1 MLTVFGTIALDTTRT
16 PDATVDRILG
26 GAATFA
32 ALSARNYTSTS
43 IVGIVGDDFPP
54 EYSEL
59 LDQRVDTLGIVT
71 KSDAKSFHYD
81 SSFDHDLSHRTTNKT
96 ELNVISG
103 YEPHIPEQY
112 VDSDYV
118 YLANND
124 PVQNIKMMAL
134 FSGPKLTVCD
144 TIDFWILNKK
154 NSVLE
159 MMSRSDGVI
168 INEQEA
174 RLLCNENN
182 LLKCGRNLLSMGPL
196 FAVIKKGENG
206 AILFHEKEIYPFPAF
221 PTELIRDPT
230 GAGDSFAGAF
240 VGYLAKN
247 NKMGIRSLKKAVL
260 HGNVMGS
267 FAIEDF
273 GVTRLVNIKRREI
286 LGRYSRY
293 AQLLRL

>member
-1 MLTVFGTIALDTTRT
+1 MVQDNLL
-16 PDATVDRILG
+16 
-26 GAATFA
+26 

-54 EYSEL
+54 EYSKCLTREWILSEL
-59 LDQRVDTLGIVT
+59 SLNQTRSLFTMTLHSIMISHIEQLT
-71 KSDAKSFHYD
+71 KPI
-81 SSFDHDLSHRTTNKT
+81 
-96 ELNVISG
+96 NVISR
-103 YEPHIPEQY
+103 YEPQIPEQY

-196 FAVIKKGENG
+196 FVVIKKGENG
-206 AILFHEKEIYPFPAF
+206 DY
-221 PTELIRDPT
+221 
-230 GAGDSFAGAF
+230 
-240 VGYLAKN
+240 
-247 NKMGIRSLKKAVL
+247 SL
-260 HGNVMGS
+260 S
-267 FAIEDF
+267 
-273 GVTRLVNIKRREI
+273 
-286 LGRYSRY
+286 
-293 AQLLRL
+293 

>member
-1 MLTVFGTIALDTTRT
+1 
-16 PDATVDRILG
+16 
-26 GAATFA
+26 
-32 ALSARNYTSTS
+32 
-43 IVGIVGDDFPP
+43 
-54 EYSEL
+54 
-59 LDQRVDTLGIVT
+59 
-71 KSDAKSFHYD
+71 
-81 SSFDHDLSHRTTNKT
+81 
-96 ELNVISG
+96 VISG
-103 YEPHIPEQY
+103 YEPQIPEQY

-124 PVQNIKMMAL
+124 PVQNIKMVAL
-134 FSGPKLTVCD
+134 FSGPKLIVCD

-159 MMSRSDGVI
+159 MVSRSDGVI

-182 LLKCGRNLLSMGPL
+182 LLKCGRYLLSMGPL

>member
-96 ELNVISG
+96 ELNVISR
-103 YEPHIPEQY
+103 YEPQIPEQY

-196 FAVIKKGENG
+196 F
-206 AILFHEKEIYPFPAF
+206 
-221 PTELIRDPT
+221 
-230 GAGDSFAGAF
+230 
-240 VGYLAKN
+240 
-247 NKMGIRSLKKAVL
+247 
-260 HGNVMGS
+260 
-267 FAIEDF
+267 
-273 GVTRLVNIKRREI
+273 
-286 LGRYSRY
+286 
-293 AQLLRL
+293 

>member
-16 PDATVDRILG
+16 PHATVERILG

-32 ALSARNYTSTS
+32 ALSARYYTSAS
-43 IVGIVGDDFPP
+43 IVGIVGNDFPP
-54 EYSEL
+54 YYREL
-59 LDQRVDTLGIVT
+59 LDQRLDTLGIACKLDT
-71 KSDAKSFHYD
+71 KSFHYD
-81 SSFDHDLSHRTTNKT
+81 SSFDYDLSHRTTNKT
-96 ELNVISG
+96 ELNAISG
-103 YEPHIPEQY
+103 YEPQIPEKY

-124 PVQNIKMMAL
+124 PVQNIKMMDL
-134 FSGPKLTVCD
+134 FSGPKLIVCD
-144 TIDFWILNKK
+144 TIDFWILSKK

-159 MMSRSDGVI
+159 MMSRADGVI

-174 RLLCNENN
+174 KLLCNENN
-182 LLKCGRNLLSMGPL
+182 LLKCGRNLLSMGPV

-221 PTELIRDPT
+221 PTELIMDPT

-247 NKMGIRSLKKAVL
+247 KKMGITSLKKAVI

-273 GVTRLVNIKRREI
+273 GVTRLVNIKKREI

>member
-16 PDATVDRILG
+16 PHATVERILG

-32 ALSARNYTSTS
+32 ALSARYYISTS
-43 IVGIVGDDFPP
+43 IVGIVGNDFPP
-54 EYSEL
+54 DYREL
-59 LDQRVDTLGIVT
+59 LDQRLDTLGIT
-71 KSDAKSFHYD
+71 RKLDTKSFHYD
-81 SSFDHDLSHRTTNKT
+81 SSFDYDLSHRTTNKT

-103 YEPHIPEQY
+103 YEPQIPEKY

-124 PVQNIKMMAL
+124 PAQNIKMMDL
-134 FSGPKLTVCD
+134 FSGPKLIVCD
-144 TIDFWILNKK
+144 TIDFWILSKK

-159 MMSRSDGVI
+159 MISRANGVI

-174 RLLCNENN
+174 KLLYNENN
-182 LLKCGRNLLSMGPL
+182 LLKCGRNLLSMGPV

-206 AILFHEKEIYPFPAF
+206 AILFHEKEIYPYPAF

-247 NKMGIRSLKKAVL
+247 KKIGIRFLKKAVA

-273 GVTRLVNIKRREI
+273 GVTRLVNIKKKEI
-286 LGRYSRY
+286 LGRYSSY
-293 AQLLRL
+293 ARLLRL

>member
-16 PDATVDRILG
+16 PHTTIERILG

-32 ALSARNYTSTS
+32 ALSARYYISTS
-43 IVGIVGDDFPP
+43 IVGIVGNDFPP
-54 EYSEL
+54 DYREL
-59 LDQRVDTLGIVT
+59 LDERLNTLGIT
-71 KSDAKSFHYD
+71 RKLDSKSFHYD
-81 SSFDHDLSHRTTNKT
+81 SSFDYDLSHRTTNKT

-103 YEPHIPEQY
+103 YEPQIPEKY

-124 PVQNIKMMAL
+124 PAQNIKMMDL
-134 FSGPKLTVCD
+134 FSGPKLIVCD
-144 TIDFWILNKK
+144 TIDFWILSKK

-159 MMSRSDGVI
+159 MISRANGVI

-174 RLLCNENN
+174 KLLYNENN
-182 LLKCGRNLLSMGPL
+182 LLKCGRNLLSMGPV

-221 PTELIRDPT
+221 PTELIMDPT

-247 NKMGIRSLKKAVL
+247 KKIGIRSLKKAVA

-273 GVTRLVNIKRREI
+273 GVTRLVNIKKKEI
-286 LGRYSRY
+286 LGRYSSY
-293 AQLLRL
+293 ARLLRL